1 MIVLPFFLYSKPTK
15 VKFNLVD
22 GVRQRVSVET
32 GNVIKKPLEA
42 KQRSHPVTS
51 EIGPK
56 DTAPN
61 DVCPYMSFFY
71 YHIGYRGNI

>member
-1 MIVLPFFLYSKPTK
+1 M
-15 VKFNLVD
+15 KFNLVD
-22 GVRQRVSVET
+22 GVRQRVSLQT

-42 KQRSHPVTS
+42 KQQSHPVTS

-61 DVCPYMSFFY
+61 DVLLLVQVVV
-71 YHIGYRGNI
+71 